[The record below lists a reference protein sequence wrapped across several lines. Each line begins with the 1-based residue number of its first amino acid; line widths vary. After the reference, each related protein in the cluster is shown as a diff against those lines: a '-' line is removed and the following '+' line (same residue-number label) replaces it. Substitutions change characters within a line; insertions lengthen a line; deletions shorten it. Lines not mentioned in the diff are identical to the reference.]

1 MAELSFKL
9 IEAGLAKANWHV
21 PDHTC
26 YGSTDA
32 VVVIAELLDDFG
44 HALSGGGFRASDG
57 CEGVDG
63 LAVNR
68 LDQLKE
74 LRVRG
79 GGGVFG
85 GRGEEVLVANGGDEG
100 DDFDVMRQAEEL
112 LSDSAGGD
120 TACGGWVSESTR
132 FRC

>member
-1 MAELSFKL
+1 MR
-9 IEAGLAKANWHV
+9 
-21 PDHTC
+21 
-26 YGSTDA
+26 
-32 VVVIAELLDDFG
+32 
-44 HALSGGGFRASDG
+44 ALSGGGFRASDG
-57 CEGVDG
+57 REGVDG

-74 LRVRG
+74 FRVRG

-100 DDFDVMRQAEEL
+100 DNFDVMRQAEEL

-120 TACGGWVSESTR
+120 TACRGRVSESTR